1 MVQFNLTEDQKALRA
16 KGAKVA
22 KEVLTHAYADY
33 SKHSDQL
40 TRFRATR
47 PYYGKLVKEG
57 LLKAFVPK
65 AAGGD
70 ADTLLETAF
79 LLEELYAV
87 ESSIVIHLVGSALG
101 LLPLVLGG
109 TAEQQKRFLKPFLSG
124 EGDPLASLA
133 HSEPGGT
140 ANHLEP
146 GGKGLGV
153 TARKGGDFYI
163 VNGEKL
169 WTTNSAGWDGKGAE
183 LTCLCARYSEDGG
196 SEKSGVNPADNLMV
210 FMVTREVVAQNTPEA
225 FELLSEPELFGHIA
239 VTGPHTRYTNF
250 KVPADHVL
258 FAPGKAGPYIEQAF
272 GISGALVGAMAVGT
286 MRAAFEKALGFAKND
301 HRGGSMPIIQRQS
314 PADLLISAKIKIDTS
329 RMLVWKALDGLDN
342 GPGDAKARFESCLTA
357 KIYSSDSAVTCVW
370 DCMQVVGMT
379 SYAESAGFSRLLA
392 DAAVF
397 PLFDGGNVGIRRRQF
412 QKLMCEE
419 EYKPWANL

>member
-47 PYYGKLVKEG
+47 PYYGKLIKEG
-57 LLKAFVPK
+57 LLKAFIPK
-65 AAGGD
+65 AAGGG

-109 TAEQQKRFLKPFLSG
+109 TAEQQERFLKPFLSG

-140 ANHLEP
+140 ANHLEQ

-153 TARKGGDFYI
+153 TARKEGDFYI

-183 LTCLCARYSEDGG
+183 LTCLCARYSEDGL

-210 FMVTREVVAQNTPEA
+210 LMVTREIVAQNTPEA

-286 MRAAFEKALGFAKND
+286 MRAAFEKALEFAKND

-329 RMLVWKALDGLDN
+329 RMLVWKALDSLDN
-342 GPGDAKARFESCLTA
+342 GPGDVKSRFESCLTA